1 MKNRHPALASD
12 LMEEWRAV
20 LIDAMTLALVHHHE
34 IKQEHFA
41 PAEDEDPPGIF
52 LTREGRA
59 IFLRA
64 YEKKMRAAS
73 RYGCGDGKRLLS
85 EHPRASGTAVCTGTH
100 GGERRHLRARA
111 AAMR

>member
-1 MKNRHPALASD
+1 MYDIYTALSNEGLHPYFGFLHAVKNRHPALASD

-20 LIDAMTLALVHHHE
+20 LIDAMTLSLVHHHE

-41 PAEDEDPPGIF
+41 PAEDEDTPGIF

-64 YEKKMRAAS
+64 YEKKGIADKMKS
-73 RYGCGDGKRLLS
+73 VRLL
-85 EHPRASGTAVCTGTH
+85 
-100 GGERRHLRARA
+100 
-111 AAMR
+111 